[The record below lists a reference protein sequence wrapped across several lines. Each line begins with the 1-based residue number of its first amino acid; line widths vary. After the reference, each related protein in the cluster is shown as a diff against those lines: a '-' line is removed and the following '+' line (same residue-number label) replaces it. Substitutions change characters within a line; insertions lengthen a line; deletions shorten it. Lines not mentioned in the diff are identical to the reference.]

1 MVADE
6 RDAFILQTMPHFIAR
21 GYQQLLNA
29 TTAGERVAH
38 TLHIYDLGLRVLTSS
53 LVTQYLTRDLDS
65 VYASSLTQLLARRF
79 FNLTSDLWPKLFF
92 GTLQAYEGNKVLLF
106 MPELYD
112 FFWDSSTDPPRPRR
126 EVRQPFDELTQALVQ
141 QQLEPTADPAKLEAL
156 ASKVTGL
163 LYTIFEHLRFIG
175 NYDLVYV
182 VREVRDGSAGAEQE
196 GQTLYE
202 LELHKGLTITPTF
215 QLLNDYV
222 KLQPGWFYMRN
233 QSQEFLPLHPL
244 LIQWKGGG
252 EELLLQGDIGVYHRF
267 MANSVEYLL
276 TALRRTLQSQHEH
289 AEFIEIIQAAIDQK
303 KRFRSGEPRVEW
315 YYLRE
320 VCTEITLRR
329 TAAVQAKYN
338 KELYFP
344 RSGPRDAIED
354 FLNSPSRCF
363 ILSGRS
369 GVGKSNFLYNLQ
381 HDLQA
386 RSHTTCTLMY
396 DGGQVGSRT
405 LAEVIQHD
413 LLPSLHEGP
422 SSQSVWQLIAPI
434 AEVGRRSFL
443 LIVDGINESPN
454 ARELL
459 VELNELIQGP
469 WPWLKVII
477 SSRPETWQMI
487 KRGVKLAEAF
497 YYRAS
502 ASLPSVEFQPFSSS
516 TQLDPFSHEE
526 LAAAYELYQRRFGLQ
541 TDFAALPQV
550 LKEALTDP
558 LNLRIVATAYAG
570 KAIPATFRLTELIEH
585 YKRALLESERLAQE
599 DLQLLE
605 ERLVPLLLGDE
616 RCQNTLSFAEIAASD
631 QKLPDRIYN
640 EQVLGDGRRAN
651 RSFTNLLDADILTWH
666 DDTQDQIRFKYERF
680 YEYFVGRRINNLA
693 EAHQNKANF
702 FRKLIAQTIE
712 APFLW
717 GAIKSALIQRGARS
731 GLELL
736 EALCAT
742 NHQRVKEMM
751 VSVLTEL
758 GRDNRAQ
765 IEQLLARQL
774 PAQPKT
780 STQAR
785 VRQFLNR
792 PGSALRREE
801 LNRKKIAIE
810 VAGNLLIIAPL
821 RAAILH
827 RDPTIRA
834 AGVRSLYA
842 VWQQNH
848 AVGFAVLEQL
858 VEDEIAGIIPNA
870 YALEVVLILSLVI
883 FFDNFTQPEVLR
895 PLRHIWR
902 AVIAKSL
909 HVLERPSRW
918 ERAIRDFIRHRLI
931 ELAIEVIFRLF
942 KEFPSYSTV
951 NYQDMEVFFH
961 LEASEKALY
970 RRMVQYLAAHEHYT
984 LADVEEDLL
993 AVLHNRSFFM
1003 GAVTV
1008 LLFTAKLI
1016 TDGERCL
1023 PILRTFFERAQHD
1036 PRPNPF
1042 LVEVP
1047 LALAS
1052 ALYTNPSS
1060 DALFEFFFESM
1071 QICQDYYVKNPSVP
1085 GLNRDASY
1093 KGAEAMYLGFYLY
1106 IVYQRERSVA
1116 TQWLIQ
1122 RIADMRTQQRAAFF
1136 ERLLTVELPTV
1147 GLELRTPNAA
1157 LSALELLFRENDP
1170 VLQEQIH
1177 TFLARLHLHYP
1188 HEVDDFLEQQQAKEY
1203 VHAQI
1208 AAQEPSDKMGSLIG
1222 NRSLRFFQDLV
1233 LEPESEV
1240 KQSLLQLLEQ
1250 ATVCK
1255 NSREWCYLVLREAI
1269 NKLYGQEIL

>member
-1 MVADE
+1 
-6 RDAFILQTMPHFIAR
+6 MPHFIAR
-21 GYQQLLNA
+21 GYEQLLNA

-38 TLHIYDLGLRVLTSS
+38 ALHIYDLGLRVLTSS

-79 FNLTSDLWPKLFF
+79 FNLTSDVWPKLFF
-92 GTLQAYEGNKVLLF
+92 GTLQAYEGNKILLF

-112 FFWDSSTDPPRPRR
+112 FFWDSSADPPRPRL
-126 EVRQPFDELTQALVQ
+126 EVREPFEQLTQAIVQ
-141 QQLEPTADPAKLEAL
+141 QQMEPTTNPEKLEAL
-156 ASKVTGL
+156 ASNVTEL
-163 LYTIFEHLRFIG
+163 LFTIFEQLRFIG

-182 VREVRDGSAGAEQE
+182 VGEVRSASAGAEQE
-196 GQTLYE
+196 GQTLYQ
-202 LELHKGLTITPTF
+202 LELHKGLAITPTR
-215 QLLNDYV
+215 QLVNDYV
-222 KLQPGWFYMRN
+222 KLQPGWFYMRK
-233 QSQEFLPLHPL
+233 QLREFLPLHPL
-244 LIQWKGGG
+244 LILWKGGG

-320 VCTEITLRR
+320 VCAEITLRR

-338 KELYFP
+338 QDLYFP
-344 RSGPRDAIED
+344 RGGPRDAIDD
-354 FLNSPSRCF
+354 FLSSPSRCF

-369 GVGKSNFLYNLQ
+369 GVGKSNFLYHLQ
-381 HDLQA
+381 HDLQTH
-386 RSHTTCTLMY
+386 SHTSCTLMY
-396 DGGQVGSRT
+396 DGGQLGSRT
-405 LAEVIQHD
+405 LAEVIQQD
-413 LLPSLHEGP
+413 LLLSLHEGP

-434 AEVGRRSFL
+434 AEVSRRSFL

-469 WPWLKVII
+469 WPWLKVVI
-477 SSRPETWQMI
+477 SSRPETWQTI

-497 YYRAS
+497 YYRGAN
-502 ASLPSVEFQPFSSS
+502 ASLPGVEFQPFNSS
-516 TQLDPFSHEE
+516 TQLDPFSDEE

-541 TDFAALPQV
+541 TEFTGLPQV
-550 LKEALTDP
+550 LKETLSDP
-558 LNLRIVATAYAG
+558 LNLRIIAAAYRG

-585 YKRALLESERLAQE
+585 YKRALIESERLAQE
-599 DLQLLE
+599 DLKLLE
-605 ERLVPLLLGDE
+605 ERLVPLLLGDG

-640 EQVLGDGRRAN
+640 EQVLNDGRRAN

-666 DDTQDQIRFKYERF
+666 DDTQNQIRFKYERF
-680 YEYFVGRRINNLA
+680 YEYFVGRRINSLA
-693 EAHQNKANF
+693 AAHEDKAAY
-702 FRKLIAQTIE
+702 FRTLIAQTVE

-717 GAIKSALIQRGARS
+717 GAIKSALIQRDVRS

-736 EALCAT
+736 EALCAA

-765 IEQLLARQL
+765 IEQLLTRQF
-774 PAQPKT
+774 PPQPKT
-780 STQAR
+780 STLAR
-785 VRQFLNR
+785 VRLFLNR
-792 PGSALRREE
+792 SGSTLQREE
-801 LNRKKIAIE
+801 LNSKKIAIE
-810 VAGNLLIIAPL
+810 VACNLAIIAPL

-827 RDPTIRA
+827 TDPTVRA
-834 AGVRSLYA
+834 AGVRSLHA
-842 VWQQNH
+842 VWQQDQ
-848 AVGFAVLEQL
+848 ALGFVVLEQL
-858 VEDEIAGIIPNA
+858 VEEEIGGIIPNA
-870 YALEVVLILSLVI
+870 YALEAVLILSLVI
-883 FFDNFTQPEVLR
+883 FFDNFTQPTVLQH
-895 PLRHIWR
+895 LRQIWK
-902 AVIAKSL
+902 AVIAKGL

-918 ERAIRDFIRHRLI
+918 ERAIRDFIRNRLI
-931 ELAIEVIFRLF
+931 ELAVEVIFRLF

-951 NYQDMEVFFH
+951 NYQDIEAFFH
-961 LEASEKALY
+961 LEASEKELY
-970 RRMVQYLAAHEHYT
+970 RRMVQYVAAHEHHT
-984 LADVEEDLL
+984 LEEIEEDLL
-993 AVLHNRSFFM
+993 AVLRSRSFFI

-1008 LLFTAKLI
+1008 LIFTAKLI
-1016 TDGERCL
+1016 TDGERSL
-1023 PILRTFFERAQHD
+1023 PTLRRFFERAQHD
-1036 PRPNPF
+1036 PRPSPF

-1052 ALYTNPSS
+1052 ALHTNPSS
-1060 DALFEFFFESM
+1060 DALFACFFETM
-1071 QICQDYYVKNPSVP
+1071 QICQSYYVEHPSVP

-1106 IVYQRERSVA
+1106 ILYQRERSAV
-1116 TQWLIQ
+1116 TPWLAQ
-1122 RIADMRTQQRAAFF
+1122 RITDARTQRNTAFF

-1147 GLELRTPNAA
+1147 GLELRTPQAA
-1157 LSALELLFRENDP
+1157 LSALELLFREEAP
-1170 VLQEQIH
+1170 GLQAQIH
-1177 TFLARLHLHYP
+1177 AFLSRLHLHYP

-1203 VHAQI
+1203 VRAQI
-1208 AAQEPSDKMGSLIG
+1208 AAQEPSDQMGSLIG

-1233 LEPESEV
+1233 LEPESGV
-1240 KQSLLQLLEQ
+1240 KQSLIYVLEQ
-1250 ATVCK
+1250 AAVCR
-1255 NSREWCYLVLREAI
+1255 NSREWSYVVLREVI
-1269 NKLYGQEIL
+1269 NKLYGQKIL